1 MGNRFPV
8 INTTIG
14 TKGTMRRVVAGIGV
28 LFTFV
33 VLAACTSEP
42 PPPPANSAPVI
53 VPGKPGEE
61 ASTIP
66 PGQGSTIEQ
75 PPPNDADLEFVRD
88 MIVHHAQ
95 AVDMAKLAPNRA
107 RSGDL
112 KELADRIADVQ
123 GPEID
128 MLNRWLAEHGQQ
140 KVDPSAPA
148 GHDHGGGTAHADM
161 PGMATPEQ
169 LAALKNAKGEV
180 FDTLFLQ
187 MMITH
192 HEGALTMA
200 DTVRKSGVDVR
211 VQEIADDI
219 VVTQSDEI
227 TRMRG
232 WLGG

>member
-1 MGNRFPV
+1 MV
-8 INTTIG
+8 
-14 TKGTMRRVVAGIGV
+14 GIGV
-28 LFTFV
+28 LLTFG
-33 VLAACTSEP
+33 VLVACTRETP
-42 PPPPANSAPVI
+42 PPPTNSAPVI

-61 ASTIP
+61 ASTIA
-66 PGQGSTIEQ
+66 PGQADTIEQ
-75 PPPNDADLEFVRD
+75 PPPNDADLTFVRD

-107 RSGDL
+107 KSADL

-128 MLNRWLAEHGQQ
+128 MLNRWLAEHGQL
-140 KVDPSAPA
+140 KVDPSAPG
-148 GHDHGGGTAHADM
+148 GHGHGGMVDGDM
-161 PGMATPEQ
+161 PGMATPER
-169 LAALKNAKGEV
+169 LTALKNAKGEA

-187 MMITH
+187 MMIAH

-211 VQEIADDI
+211 VQEFADDI

-227 TRMRG
+227 TRMRS